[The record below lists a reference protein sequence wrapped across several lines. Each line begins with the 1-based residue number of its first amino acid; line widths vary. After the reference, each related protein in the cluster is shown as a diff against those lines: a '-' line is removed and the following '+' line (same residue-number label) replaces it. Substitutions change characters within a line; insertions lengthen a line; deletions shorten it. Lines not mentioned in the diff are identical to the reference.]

1 MKAFIHEL
9 TLLAAL
15 AGSVLFS
22 GCTRGEVDV
31 IRPEWPESVLE
42 LAAALP
48 VQDGGRIKPFQTY
61 ADFSLLP
68 LNGKRKVVFADKV
81 KMSGMEWLLN
91 TIVFPEYADDYEVF
105 LVRDSAVIDAI
116 GLPREGKKKS
126 DRYSFNELM
135 PGFRRLSQLGDQYG
149 RIEQKDRDT
158 IQEQIVLLASN
169 VNHYSYLRGMLEFAR
184 FSHSL
189 EVQGDDERALDIFDD
204 PKNVKFSDVLAN
216 LGRIVE
222 VHEELRD
229 SGEDAAAGALGDTFT
244 SAVES
249 VAVTGVLAAMIP
261 PPASAAEEAEWLTP
275 QDLLDQAFVPGWTLA
290 EEHLRALRGFEGLV
304 ASRED
309 FHAFERE
316 LSALQGTLSALAGAR
331 GEYQEIPLEL
341 HYYKGKYVA
350 NSQVLFILSFV
361 LMAFMWLFPNTK
373 LLYRGTMLAV
383 IVAMGYLIAA
393 IVLRCIIRGRPP
405 VSTLYE
411 TILFV
416 TAGWALVSVVT
427 EFINRKRIML
437 SAGAFLGMLGLFLA
451 NKYELVDKQDTMPS
465 LVAVLD
471 TNFWLATHV
480 TAITAGYSAGLLA
493 ALISSLYLLAK
504 LFGLLFGFKKGDKTF
519 YRNIA
524 RMSYG
529 VLCFALIFSLVGTIL
544 GGIWANDSW
553 GRFWG
558 WDPKENGA
566 LLIVISQIAILH
578 ARMGGYLRQHGLQ
591 MATAFAGTVIAFSW
605 FGVNLLGVGLHSYGF
620 TNGIHQALWTYYF
633 IQWGIVAAGGVALL
647 VERRVADALKA

>member
-1 MKAFIHEL
+1 MKVSIHEL

-22 GCTRGEVDV
+22 GCTREEVDV

-158 IQEQIVLLASN
+158 IQHQIVLLASN
-169 VNHYSYLRGMLEFAR
+169 VNHYSYLRGMLDFAR

-189 EVQGDDERALDIFDD
+189 DAQGDVERALDIFDD

-216 LGRIVE
+216 LQRIAE

-229 SGEDAAAGALGDTFT
+229 SGEDATADALSDTVR
-244 SAVES
+244 SARAS
-249 VAVTGVLAAMIP
+249 ATFTGVLAAMFP
-261 PPASAAEEAEWLTP
+261 PTAGAAEETEWLTP
-275 QDLLDQAFVPGWTLA
+275 QDLDDQARVPGRTLA
-290 EEHLRALRGFEGLV
+290 EEHLQALRGFQGLV
-304 ASRED
+304 ASREN

-316 LSALQGTLSALAGAR
+316 LSALHGTLSGLAEAR
-331 GEYQEIPLEL
+331 GEYQKIPLEL

-361 LMAFMWLFPNTK
+361 LMALMWLFPNTK

-393 IVLRCIIRGRPP
+393 IVLRCLIRSRPP
-405 VSTLYE
+405 ISTLYE

-437 SAGAFLGMLGLFLA
+437 SAGALLGMLGLFLA

-480 TAITAGYSAGLLA
+480 TAITSGYSAGLLA

-504 LFGLLFGFKKGDKTF
+504 LFGFKKGDKTF

-578 ARMGGYLRQHGLQ
+578 SRMGGYLRQHGLQ

-620 TNGIHQALWTYYF
+620 TSGISQALWTYYY
-633 IQWGIVAAGGVALL
+633 IQWGIVGAGGVVLWKERSVAAAL
-647 VERRVADALKA
+647 RA